1 MFKLEV
7 SGVDRK
13 PSITIT
19 LSSDGEEAEEDE
31 GVILEEELRDNVELC
46 TSEQEKRVGDE
57 EEMEKKVDNDN
68 DNDNDNDLAKED
80 VAARLEADVRE
91 AESETR
97 DNVKQ
102 IDLREATNTD
112 NADEREEKEDT
123 TQPDVAAGAKTTL
136 ALVGKLANIML
147 IDKDQRLDE
156 TNEKQEEVVE
166 ERSAEASEAANA
178 DEMTGD
184 LVPSER
190 QVVEPG
196 FVRLKAPNS
205 LEMFS

>member
-31 GVILEEELRDNVELC
+31 GAIVEEELRDNIELC

-57 EEMEKKVDNDN
+57 EEMEKVVNN

-156 TNEKQEEVVE
+156 TNEKQEEVAE

-184 LVPSER
+184 LVPSGR
-190 QVVEPG
+190 QVVVLIRDP
-196 FVRLKAPNS
+196 A
-205 LEMFS
+205 

>member
-1 MFKLEV
+1 MFKLAV
-7 SGVDRK
+7 SGGDRK

-31 GVILEEELRDNVELC
+31 GAIVEEELRDNVELC

-57 EEMEKKVDNDN
+57 EEMEKKGDN

-102 IDLREATNTD
+102 IEATNTD

-166 ERSAEASEAANA
+166 ERSAEERSAEASEAANA

-184 LVPSER
+184 LVPSGR
-190 QVVEPG
+190 QVVVLIRDP
-196 FVRLKAPNS
+196 A
-205 LEMFS
+205 

>member
-68 DNDNDNDLAKED
+68 DNDNDLAKED

-102 IDLREATNTD
+102 IEATNTD

-156 TNEKQEEVVE
+156 TKEKQEEVVE

-184 LVPSER
+184 LVPSGR
-190 QVVEPG
+190 QVVVLIRDP
-196 FVRLKAPNS
+196 A
-205 LEMFS
+205 

>member
-68 DNDNDNDLAKED
+68 DNDNDLAKED

-102 IDLREATNTD
+102 IEATNTD

-156 TNEKQEEVVE
+156 TNEKQEEVAE
-166 ERSAEASEAANA
+166 ERSADASEAANA

-184 LVPSER
+184 LVPSGR

>member
-1 MFKLEV
+1 M
-7 SGVDRK
+7 
-13 PSITIT
+13 
-19 LSSDGEEAEEDE
+19 
-31 GVILEEELRDNVELC
+31 
-46 TSEQEKRVGDE
+46 
-57 EEMEKKVDNDN
+57 
-68 DNDNDNDLAKED
+68 
-80 VAARLEADVRE
+80 AARLEADVRE

-102 IDLREATNTD
+102 IEATNTD

-166 ERSAEASEAANA
+166 ERSAEERSAEASEAANA

-184 LVPSER
+184 LVPSGR
-190 QVVEPG
+190 QVVVLIRDP
-196 FVRLKAPNS
+196 A
-205 LEMFS
+205 

>member
-31 GVILEEELRDNVELC
+31 GAIIEEELRDNVELC

-57 EEMEKKVDNDN
+57 EEMEKVVNN

-102 IDLREATNTD
+102 IEATNTD

-156 TNEKQEEVVE
+156 TKEKQEEVAE

-205 LEMFS
+205 FKTFS

>member
-31 GVILEEELRDNVELC
+31 GAIVEEELRDNIELC

-57 EEMEKKVDNDN
+57 EEMEKVVNN

-102 IDLREATNTD
+102 IESTNTD

-166 ERSAEASEAANA
+166 ERSAEERSAEASEAANA

-184 LVPSER
+184 LVPSGR
-190 QVVEPG
+190 QVVVLIRDP
-196 FVRLKAPNS
+196 A
-205 LEMFS
+205 

>member
-68 DNDNDNDLAKED
+68 DNDNDLAKED

-102 IDLREATNTD
+102 IEATNTD

-205 LEMFS
+205 FKTFS

>member
-19 LSSDGEEAEEDE
+19 LSSDGEEDE
-31 GVILEEELRDNVELC
+31 GAIVEEELRDNVELC
-46 TSEQEKRVGDE
+46 TSEQEKWVGDE
-57 EEMEKKVDNDN
+57 EEMEKVVNN

-102 IDLREATNTD
+102 IEATNTD

-184 LVPSER
+184 LVPSGR

-196 FVRLKAPNS
+196 FVRLIAPNS
-205 LEMFS
+205 FKMFSWLLYLTA

>member
-68 DNDNDNDLAKED
+68 DNDNDLAKED

-102 IDLREATNTD
+102 IEATNTD

-156 TNEKQEEVVE
+156 TNEKQEEVAE

-184 LVPSER
+184 LVPSGR
-190 QVVEPG
+190 QVVEAG

-205 LEMFS
+205 FKTFS

>member
-31 GVILEEELRDNVELC
+31 GAIVEEELRDNIELC

-57 EEMEKKVDNDN
+57 EEMEKKGDN

-102 IDLREATNTD
+102 IEATNTD

-147 IDKDQRLDE
+147 IDKDQRLDG

-166 ERSAEASEAANA
+166 ERSAEAFEAANA

-184 LVPSER
+184 LVPSGR
-190 QVVEPG
+190 QVVEAG
-196 FVRLKAPNS
+196 FVRLIAPNS

>member
-57 EEMEKKVDNDN
+57 EEMEKVVNN

-102 IDLREATNTD
+102 IEATNTD

-166 ERSAEASEAANA
+166 ERSAEERSAEASEAANA

-184 LVPSER
+184 LVPSGR
-190 QVVEPG
+190 QVVVLIRDP
-196 FVRLKAPNS
+196 A
-205 LEMFS
+205 

>member
-102 IDLREATNTD
+102 IEATNTD

-166 ERSAEASEAANA
+166 ERSAEERSAEASEAANA

-184 LVPSER
+184 LVPSGR
-190 QVVEPG
+190 QVVVLIRDP
-196 FVRLKAPNS
+196 A
-205 LEMFS
+205 

>member
-1 MFKLEV
+1 M
-7 SGVDRK
+7 DRK

-19 LSSDGEEAEEDE
+19 LSSDGEEDE
-31 GVILEEELRDNVELC
+31 GAIVEEELRDNIELC

-57 EEMEKKVDNDN
+57 EEMEKVVNN

-102 IDLREATNTD
+102 IEATNTD

-184 LVPSER
+184 LVPSGR
-190 QVVEPG
+190 QVVVLIRDP
-196 FVRLKAPNS
+196 A
-205 LEMFS
+205 

>member
-68 DNDNDNDLAKED
+68 DNDNDLAKED

-102 IDLREATNTD
+102 IEATNTD

-156 TNEKQEEVVE
+156 TKEKQEEVAE

-205 LEMFS
+205 FKTFS

>member
-102 IDLREATNTD
+102 IEATNTD

-156 TNEKQEEVVE
+156 TKEKQEEVAE

-184 LVPSER
+184 LVPSGR
-190 QVVEPG
+190 QVVEAG